1 MEAAT
6 GIVLPDFLP
15 YLLAV
20 FGLLV
25 LWQYHQIQVMKGRI
39 RAIDIFDRSD
49 IRMYLYTVA
58 DDPQTC
64 EVCHSA
70 HGTVFPPSEVMK
82 RQFSPIKGACKNPA
96 GCIGFLV
103 GLHGAWP
110 EAQQI
115 VERLQ
120 LSRKR
125 EPIQLDQN
133 ELNELTFGP
142 WERSISA
149 NTDRIGIR
157 VLEAVLGDRTN
168 PDTAI
173 AKYCDTLESAKEIRY
188 RPLIVPVYLR
198 LVKLLTRQGN
208 TTEALRIIKQFE
220 NRYEGKLSE
229 PYAPTKKQLGL
240 MSIMRSRLKNT
251 ARTTTPAPTT
261 SDIST

>member
-1 MEAAT
+1 METAT

-20 FGLLV
+20 VGLLV

-39 RAIDIFDRSD
+39 RAIDIFDRSGV
-49 IRMYLYTVA
+49 RMYLYIVA

-64 EVCHSA
+64 DVCHSA
-70 HGTVFPPSEVMK
+70 HGVVFPPSEVITRK
-82 RQFSPIKGACKNPA
+82 FSPIKGRCKNPA

-103 GLHGAWP
+103 GLYGAWT

-120 LSRKR
+120 LSRKSK
-125 EPIQLDQN
+125 PIRLDQD
-133 ELNELTFGP
+133 ELNELIFGP

-149 NTDRIGIR
+149 NTDRIGIH
-157 VLEAVLGDRTN
+157 VLEAVLGDRTSPN
-168 PDTAI
+168 TAMV
-173 AKYCDTLESAKEIRY
+173 KYNDTLESAQEIRH

-198 LVKLLTRQGN
+198 LIELLTREGN

-220 NRYEGKLSE
+220 TRYEGKLSE
-229 PYAPTKKQLGL
+229 PYAPTVKQLAL
-240 MSIMRSRLKNT
+240 MSIMKSRLKHT
-251 ARTTTPAPTT
+251 ARTTTQAPTT
-261 SDIST
+261 SAA